1 MKCNVSAD
9 DALYGENRV
18 HTSLLDAKAVL
29 FDFDFTLADS
39 SVGIIAC
46 INYGLTRLGL
56 PEAQPDEIMATVGLY
71 IPEALIALVG
81 EEHRPRGQEFFGYF
95 TEKADEVMAD
105 GTDIYPAAGRVI
117 PMLAGLGYRVGIV
130 STKYRYRIEAM
141 MEDSGLLDC
150 LDVIIGGEDV
160 TRHKPAPDGLIKAAE
175 RLDHGVE
182 DCVYVGDSHV
192 DAGAAQSAGMSFV
205 AVLSGTTT
213 AEVFYDYPNVAIL
226 PGIEDLVGDTFC

>member
-1 MKCNVSAD
+1 MRRNAISS
-9 DALYGENRV
+9 DALYGDNGV

-46 INYGLTRLGL
+46 INYGLTKLGL
-56 PEAQPDEIMATVGLY
+56 PEAPDDKIMKTIGLY
-71 IPEALIALVG
+71 IPEALVALAG
-81 EEHRPRGQEFFGYF
+81 EEYRPKGQEFFGYF

-117 PMLAGLGYRVGIV
+117 PMLARLGYRVGIV

-160 TRHKPAPDGLIKAAE
+160 TRHKPAPDGLIKAAK
-175 RLDHGVE
+175 RLNLAVE

-205 AVLSGTTT
+205 AVLSGTTPRET
-213 AEVFYDYPNVAIL
+213 FDSYSNLAVL
-226 PGIEDLVGDTFC
+226 PDIAGLVDGEFC